1 MKRSPLMEKAT
12 LNQEETAKLYD
23 FSRRK
28 LFRLLKQRNL
38 PFVVMYNKRKLIDR
52 EKFETYLRFRPEL
65 KKDLRNGEPPNRKE
79 FQSEGSENS

>member
-1 MKRSPLMEKAT
+1 MKGSPLQEKAT

-28 LFRLLKQRNL
+28 LFRLLKQKNL

-52 EKFETYLRFRPEL
+52 EKFEAYLRFRPGL
-65 KKDLRNGEPPNRKE
+65 KKDLQNGEPRIKKAI
-79 FQSEGSENS
+79 